1 MRSSASSDLF
11 TEAPGK
17 HARETPRRATPKE
30 GRWGCCSGAWFLR
43 IVGFFILCVTL
54 EDKDIC
60 VHLKAEWGPLVFDQR
75 LKWEEVRVFWK
86 ILDETGSP
94 KLHRL
99 GSARASNSPS
109 QQLLSSITH
118 AVQDQWH
125 PELPTLEWAPCLSL
139 FLPSHEW
146 TAPGAWKSTFSFL
159 SCLGTYVCAHPHCP
173 SSSKPSLLAVSHQQI
188 VPLAH
193 QELTAE
199 WAT

>member
-94 KLHRL
+94 KLCTDW
-99 GSARASNSPS
+99 G
-109 QQLLSSITH
+109 
-118 AVQDQWH
+118 V
-125 PELPTLEWAPCLSL
+125 LEPV
-139 FLPSHEW
+139 
-146 TAPGAWKSTFSFL
+146 TAPASSFSAL
-159 SCLGTYVCAHPHCP
+159 SHTPFKTSDTLNYLHSSGPPASPCSFHPMSELLLEPESPHSASYLVWGLMCVPILIALLPPNPTY
-173 SSSKPSLLAVSHQQI
+173 
-188 VPLAH
+188 
-193 QELTAE
+193 
-199 WAT
+199 